1 MTDDAYLNYRISVP
15 AEFSDVFTHF
25 YFAEN
30 TTDETLIK
38 TLLPTFQTI
47 LVFCF
52 GPEVTL
58 SSKQNTA
65 ITLDKCLVLGPIKQA
80 FNYTLKPDAQ
90 ILVANF
96 KDDAFYRF
104 FGTATLEHIPFNPD
118 DLLAE
123 NCFTYLWHQMEQLKT
138 VEEKVN
144 LILNFCKS
152 YLKSQTGIATLLTN
166 FNDETQNPIKAVSQ
180 MSQLSER
187 AIQYQHKKLFGFTA
201 KEKMRY
207 QRFLK
212 TIQYLQNNPKTVNWF
227 DIVEEYG
234 YYDQSQLIH
243 DFKHYINLSPNQY
256 LKFQQEI
263 CIGNSM

>member
-1 MTDDAYLNYRISVP
+1 MIDKEYLNYRIPVP
-15 AEFSDVFTHF
+15 TEFSEVFTHF

-30 TTDETLIK
+30 TTTNTLVR
-38 TLLPTFQTI
+38 TLLPSFQTI
-47 LVFCF
+47 LAFSF

-58 SSKQNTA
+58 NSKQNNT
-65 ITLDKCLVLGPIKQA
+65 ITLDKCLVLGPIKQS
-80 FNYTLKPDAQ
+80 FEYELKLGAQ

-104 FGTATLEHIPFNPD
+104 FGAAPLDHVPFNPD
-118 DLLAE
+118 DLLVE
-123 NCFTYLWHQMEQLKT
+123 NCFTLLWHQIKPLPT

-144 LILNFCKS
+144 SILDFCKP
-152 YLKSQTGIATLLTN
+152 YLKTKSEIAALLTDFDN
-166 FNDETQNPIKAVSQ
+166 EMQNPIKAISEVSE
-180 MSQLSER
+180 LSER

-212 TIQYLQNNPKTVNWF
+212 TILYLQNHSGKINWF
-227 DIVEEYG
+227 DVITECG

-256 LKFQQEI
+256 LKFQQDI
-263 CIGNSM
+263 CGSNI